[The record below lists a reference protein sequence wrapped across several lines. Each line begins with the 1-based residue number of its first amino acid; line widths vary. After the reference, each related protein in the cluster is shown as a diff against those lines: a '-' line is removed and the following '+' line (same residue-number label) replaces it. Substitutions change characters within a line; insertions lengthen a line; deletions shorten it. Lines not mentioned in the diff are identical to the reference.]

1 MLAVRVSCDHATAM
15 SCTAVASSH
24 DIARSNV
31 LMCMNFDA
39 ADDDDDD
46 DVNDDDGDDDGA
58 AAAPDASSV

>member
-1 MLAVRVSCDHATAM
+1 VSSDHATAM

-39 ADDDDDD
+39 DNDD
-46 DVNDDDGDDDGA
+46 DVNDDDDDDDGA
-58 AAAPDASSV
+58 AAAPDASSE